1 MISSHRIM
9 YPLGICLSLVSLSV
23 FATTQVKLP
32 TVDCVINPS
41 KEVNISAAVPGVI
54 ESINVVQGDTVTQGQ
69 LLVEL
74 NSMVEE
80 ASLSLAKARTEMTA
94 NLSTEKINYKY
105 DRLQVKRMT
114 LLADKKFTSRQNKD
128 EAQRLEQLS
137 YWRVEQAKEALKV
150 RQLELLKAQAQ
161 LNEKKIY
168 SHLNGVV
175 TQRLKNEGEYVDG
188 HPVLTLAQLNP
199 LHVTAVF
206 PIEHIN
212 RLNKSSKAKVFTEI
226 DQSTGY
232 QVRVDQID
240 PLGDAASGTFSVRF
254 TLEND
259 KNQVSA
265 GLKCFLQI
273 QEPT

>member
-1 MISSHRIM
+1 
-9 YPLGICLSLVSLSV
+9 VSLSV